1 MTQRWWSL
9 GTICGIALAAGCSS
23 PGPAPFVTPPPPPP
37 PPTESDD
44 ATGEGDVPPAVPSDT
59 IAEPTVADAAE
70 APPVLV
76 ASTAPPAGPCG
87 TWVERDEQL
96 YRRTTFAFL
105 TAEPERPGRVVVRAF
120 LSDLY
125 ECGPC
130 PSGFRCEPCGS
141 RNVLRPYRGA
151 PDEQAY
157 IAFGSEGAGRCVD
170 AYLQLGPGY
179 RRYAG
184 TSGDPD
190 PREKTVWLEA
200 AAPIADSLC
209 TAESFASEI
218 VAAGAPEPCLAES
231 APGAMVAREGDLP
244 LPIPGTLDLAERL
257 RRAEV
262 AFAAERWDEAR
273 TAYFRL
279 ARDAMR
285 DEDLSCWGYAEWR
298 TARCDLRLGEPLP
311 AIERLTSALGM
322 PSRLTTTVPG
332 LREALV
338 GDLGR
343 ACAAALQNAAEV
355 ESFLAQ
361 NLDGDELLAALE
373 AAAEAWT
380 AAGQATD
387 ARALRSIVERR
398 RSEGGAT

>member
-1 MTQRWWSL
+1 MTRRRWNL

-23 PGPAPFVTPPPPPP
+23 PGPAPFVTPPPPLPP
-37 PPTESDD
+37 PESEND
-44 ATGEGDVPPAVPSDT
+44 ATGEGDVPPAPPTDAD
-59 IAEPTVADAAE
+59 AEPDVDEAAVE
-70 APPVLV
+70 PAVL
-76 ASTAPPAGPCG
+76 AISTAPSSGPCG
-87 TWVERDEQL
+87 TWVELDEQL

-105 TAEPERPGRVVVRAF
+105 TAEPERPGRVAVRAF

-151 PDEQAY
+151 PDEEAY

-170 AYLQLGPGY
+170 AYLRLGPGY

-184 TSGDPD
+184 ASGDSD

-200 AAPIADSLC
+200 AAPIAESLC
-209 TAESFASEI
+209 TAESFASEAA
-218 VAAGAPEPCLAES
+218 AAGEPEPCLAAF
-231 APGAMVAREGDLP
+231 APGAMVEREGELP
-244 LPIPGTLDLAERL
+244 LPTPGSLDLAERL

-262 AFAAERWDEAR
+262 SFAAERWDEAR

-285 DEDLSCWGYAEWR
+285 DEDLSFWGYAEWR
-298 TARCDLRLGEPLP
+298 TVRCDLALGDALP

-338 GDLGR
+338 ADLGR

-361 NLDGDELLAALE
+361 NLGGDELLAALE

-380 AAGQATD
+380 AAGRATD

-398 RSEGGAT
+398 RGEAGAT